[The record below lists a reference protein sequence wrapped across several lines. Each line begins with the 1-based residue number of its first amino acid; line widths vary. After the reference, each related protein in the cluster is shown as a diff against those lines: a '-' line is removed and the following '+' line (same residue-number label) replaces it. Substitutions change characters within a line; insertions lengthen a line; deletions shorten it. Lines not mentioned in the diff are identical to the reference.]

1 MLLSLIFCD
10 AFDELTILLKQVVK
24 GPALA
29 CYGTAIGPM
38 AARSP
43 PVDACNKSE

>member
-1 MLLSLIFCD
+1 MLLSLVCD
-10 AFDELTILLKQVVK
+10 AFDELSILLKQVVK
-24 GPALA
+24 GLALA

-43 PVDACNKSE
+43 HVDACNKPE